1 MKLEKIFSKF
11 TFKSIGRSLGLKE
24 RIGKTDLGVLRVAFM
39 VAALDGDVSEAEYK
53 AFNLLA
59 KKCRGYTPESA
70 AAALDAAMRSAGY
83 LILLSKR
90 VTDAQLVKAFIAEA
104 KEALPGGFAYQSIED
119 VRRAI
124 VTWIVMGLADGD
136 YSARERKCI
145 EALRK
150 TFAELKAL
158 RLQQEEE
165 EWLALSS
172 DFRQAYGA
180 AILPPRK
187 VVELISR
194 DFVSRV
200 ENLVVQYGDS
210 AAAAKALQELVGG
223 R

>member
-11 TFKSIGRSLGLKE
+11 TFKSIGRSLRFKE

-53 AFNLLA
+53 AFDLLA

-90 VTDAQLVKAFIAEA
+90 VTDAQLVKAFVAEA
-104 KEALPGGFAYQSIED
+104 KEALPGGFAFQSIED

-124 VTWIVMGLADGD
+124 VTWIVMGLSDGD

-172 DFRQAYGA
+172 DFRQAYGVA
-180 AILPPRK
+180 SLPPRK

-200 ENLVVQYGDS
+200 EKLVVQYGDS
-210 AAAAKALQELVGG
+210 AAAAKALQELVKG
-223 R
+223 